1 MAKILV
7 IEDEAGIRNNLL
19 ELLEENDF
27 EVIEAEDGSVGIKLA
42 TEQLPDLILCDVMM
56 PQLDGYGVLTALR
69 SNPAT
74 QTIPF
79 IFLTAKAG
87 KEALRQGMNLGSD
100 DYLTKP
106 FTAKELLSAIAV
118 RLEKHAVINRQ
129 SQERLDELRSNIS
142 HALPHELRTPLNGIL
157 GLSEILLE
165 EYDTDEPSETREMLK
180 EIHASGQR
188 LFRLIQNFLLY
199 AELELAAR
207 SPERIEAYR
216 RSQSFTKEIIV
227 AQAVQQAQKSN
238 READLQLM
246 CQEISA
252 RIAAPKLQKLV
263 EELVDNAFKFSSPGT
278 PITLTSSLDNN
289 MFALTI
295 SDEGRGMTAQ
305 QIAQVGAYAQFE
317 RKLYEQQGSGL
328 GLIIVKYLA
337 ELHGGKLTIESIP
350 EQKNTVHVYLPT

>member
-1 MAKILV
+1 
-7 IEDEAGIRNNLL
+7 
-19 ELLEENDF
+19 
-27 EVIEAEDGSVGIKLA
+27 
-42 TEQLPDLILCDVMM
+42 
-56 PQLDGYGVLTALR
+56 
-69 SNPAT
+69 
-74 QTIPF
+74 
-79 IFLTAKAG
+79 
-87 KEALRQGMNLGSD
+87 
-100 DYLTKP
+100 
-106 FTAKELLSAIAV
+106 
-118 RLEKHAVINRQ
+118 
-129 SQERLDELRSNIS
+129 
-142 HALPHELRTPLNGIL
+142 
-157 GLSEILLE
+157 
-165 EYDTDEPSETREMLK
+165 
-180 EIHASGQR
+180 
-188 LFRLIQNFLLY
+188 LLY

-350 EQKNTVHVYLPT
+350 EQKTTVHVYLPT